1 MDGTDEVV
9 ISSRIR
15 LARNV
20 SDLPFPSK
28 LNDERAS
35 LVARKVYDA
44 VNPTDNYDLYKMSN
58 ISEIDGNVLMEKHLI
73 SADLLHNNQF
83 GAAIINES
91 ETVSIMINEE
101 DHIREQCI
109 MKGFRLPEAYDKI
122 NAVDDVISAKIK
134 FAFDPKLG
142 YLTSCPTN
150 LGTGL
155 RASVMMFLPGLTI
168 TKSLDSVLSAVSR
181 LSMTVRGVYGEG
193 SDASGYIYQV
203 SNQKTLGVT
212 EAEIIASV
220 ETSIKHIVDAELKS
234 RDMLLKSN
242 EAELKDEILRA
253 YGILSC
259 AYKMSCREF
268 MKLAALVKLGGYYK
282 LLKISDR
289 NRLEKLITDVQ
300 PANLISICAKKLDA
314 DERDVYRAEFASK
327 IIKNIVSRDG
337 AGR

>member
-109 MKGFRLPEAYDKI
+109 MKGFRLTEAYDKI
-122 NAVDDVISAKIK
+122 NAVDDIISGKIK

-314 DERDVYRAEFASK
+314 DERDVYRAEFVSK

-337 AGR
+337 VSR

>member
-1 MDGTDEVV
+1 MTNDIDEVV
-9 ISSRIR
+9 LSSRIR

-20 SDLPFPSK
+20 SDLPFPSR

-58 ISEIDGNVLMEKHLI
+58 ISDIDGNVLMEKHLI

-101 DHIREQCI
+101 DHIRAQCI
-109 MKGFRLPEAYDKI
+109 LKGLALREAYDKI
-122 NAVDDVISAKIK
+122 NAVDDVISSKIK
-134 FAFDPKLG
+134 
-142 YLTSCPTN
+142 
-150 LGTGL
+150 
-155 RASVMMFLPGLTI
+155 MMFLPGLTI
-168 TKSLDSVLSAVSR
+168 TKSLDAVLGAVSR
-181 LSMTVRGVYGEG
+181 LNMTVRGVYGEG

-212 EAEIIASV
+212 EGEIIDSV

-234 RDMLLKSN
+234 RDMLMKNN

-253 YGILSC
+253 YGLLTN

-268 MKLAALVKLGGYYK
+268 MKLAALVKLGAYYG
-282 LLKISDR
+282 LLNISDR
-289 NRLEKLITDVQ
+289 ARLEKLVTDVQ
-300 PANLISICAKKLDA
+300 PANLIALCAKKLDA
-314 DERDVYRAEFASK
+314 DERDVYRAEYASK
-327 IIKNIVSRDG
+327 VLKSIVTR
-337 AGR
+337 